1 MNEPVFVDASAWV
14 AITNRKDRHHDEALR
29 IYRRLLQSVAPLIT
43 STWTT
48 YEALTIVKTRL
59 GYNHAESLWERIQ
72 RPSVVDLVTVD
83 ERIEAEAVELFWEYK
98 DKDWG
103 VVDCANLVIMQGTG
117 CHRAFAFDRHFM
129 EASRQYGFSVIGDE
143 GR

>member
-14 AITNRKDRHHDEALR
+14 AITNKRDRHHNEALR
-29 IYRRLLQSVAPLIT
+29 VYGGLLRSVVPLIT
-43 STWTT
+43 STWTA

-59 GYNHAESLWERIQ
+59 GYNQAERLWERIQ

-83 ERIEAEAVELFWEYK
+83 ERIEAEALELFWEYK

-103 VVDCANLVIMQGTG
+103 VVDCASLVVMDGTD
-117 CHRAFAFDRHFM
+117 CRQAFAFDRHFV
-129 EASRQYGFSVIGDE
+129 EASQQYGFSLIGQ
-143 GR
+143 